1 MNPAP
6 SERKSGMKIVIATPL
21 YPPVSGGPATYAR
34 VLEQE
39 LPKLGIEVTLVKF
52 SDVRKRWF
60 RHLRYFRLV
69 SKAARGADLVYAL
82 DAVSVGFP
90 AMLAAKRR
98 GKRFVVKVAGDFA
111 WEQGSQRA
119 LTVGSLEQFVRR
131 RSIPLS
137 LWPLRFLQTLVARS
151 ARRVVVPSNYL
162 EGVVA
167 EWGVSREHISVIW
180 NAVSVEMPTKVP
192 SQVGALP
199 RPIVVS
205 VGRLVPWKG
214 FFTCIEAVK
223 ILRAEGIAA
232 SLAVVG
238 DGPDRQDLEAE
249 AKRSLG
255 SGFAFCGA
263 LSQGDTHATIR
274 YSEVFVLDS
283 SYEGLSHT
291 LIEAVSLGASI
302 VASDIPANREVV
314 EHERSALLVPPND
327 AMALAAAI
335 QRLLSDSE
343 LTGRLAENGRSIA
356 AAFSIPRMV
365 LQTATLLQS
374 V

>member
-1 MNPAP
+1 MNPLSPSAP
-6 SERKSGMKIVIATPL
+6 KNIRVVIATPL
-21 YPPVSGGPATYAR
+21 YPPESGGPATYAQ
-34 VLEQE
+34 VLAQE

-60 RHLRYFRLV
+60 RHLQYFRLV

-82 DAVSVGFP
+82 DAVSVGLPVMF
-90 AMLAAKRR
+90 AAKRR
-98 GKRFVVKVAGDFA
+98 RKRFVVKVVGDFA

-119 LTVGSLEQFVRR
+119 LKVGSLEEFVKK

-137 LWPLRFLQTLVARS
+137 LWPLRLIQTLVARN
-151 ARRVVVPSNYL
+151 AVRVVVPSNFL
-162 EGVVA
+162 EGIVA
-167 EWGVSREHISVIW
+167 EWGVSRERISVIW
-180 NAVSVEMPTKVP
+180 NAVSVEMPIKVP
-192 SQVGALP
+192 TQVGALP
-199 RPIVVS
+199 RPIVIS

-223 ILRAEGIAA
+223 ILRAEGIGA

-238 DGPDRQDLEAE
+238 DGPDRPDLEAE

-255 SGFAFCGA
+255 SGFTFCGV
-263 LSQGDTHATIR
+263 LQKGDTHAAIR
-274 YSEVFVLDS
+274 YAEVFVLDS

-314 EHERSALLVPPND
+314 EHEKSALLVRPND